1 MSTEVELPKWG
12 MTMQD
17 AVIVEWLV
25 AVGDT
30 VTQGQ
35 ELVIVST
42 NKVEAS
48 IEAPVDGTV
57 TEILVEE
64 EDTVDVGTVL
74 ARIA

>member
-1 MSTEVELPKWG
+1 MSTHVELPKWG

-25 AVGDT
+25 EVGDV

-48 IEAPVDGTV
+48 VEAPVGGTI
-57 TEILVEE
+57 TEILVAE
-64 EDTVDVGTVL
+64 EDTVEVGTVL
-74 ARIA
+74 ARIG

>member
-1 MSTEVELPKWG
+1 
-12 MTMQD
+12 MQD

-25 AVGDT
+25 EVGDV

-48 IEAPVDGTV
+48 VEAPVGGTI
-57 TEILVEE
+57 TEILVAE

-74 ARIA
+74 ARIG

>member
-1 MSTEVELPKWG
+1 MTEVELPKWG

-17 AVIVEWLV
+17 AIIIEWLV
-25 AVGDT
+25 AVGDS

-48 IEAPVDGTV
+48 VESPVDGTV
-57 TEILVEE
+57 TEILVELE
-64 EDTVDVGTVL
+64 ETVEVGTVL
-74 ARIA
+74 ARIT